1 MDLQLTS
8 GERVIWQ
15 GSPGKGLR
23 FQAQDWFAVPFAAVW
38 LGIIFSVFVT
48 APQKSGTDN
57 GGFEFVLPFFI
68 LIGVY
73 MLAGRFVIDM
83 IARSRTEYALTNR
96 RAIIE
101 SGFFGRSTR
110 SVNLAAAP
118 EIRLR
123 QGGSGRGT
131 IEFGSGS
138 PFAMMPRS
146 WPGTRQYLPPA
157 FEMIEDAGSVYRL
170 ILDAQRQA
178 QSNT

>member
-15 GSPGKGLR
+15 GSPGRGLR
-23 FQAQDWFAVPFAAVW
+23 FQAQDWFAVPFAALW
-38 LGIIFSVFVT
+38 LGLILSFFVR
-48 APQKSGTDN
+48 APKQTTPDGAPFD
-57 GGFEFVLPFFI
+57 FILPFFI

-73 MLAGRFVIDM
+73 MLVGRFVIDM
-83 IARSRTEYALTNR
+83 IVRSRTEYALTNR

-101 SGFFGRSTR
+101 SGIFSKSTR

-123 QGGSGRGT
+123 ERGGGRGT
-131 IEFGSGS
+131 IEFGGGS

-146 WPGTRQYLPPA
+146 WPGTSQYMPPA
-157 FEMIEDAGSVYRL
+157 FEMIDGAASVYRL
-170 ILDAQRQA
+170 ILDAQRQSQA
-178 QSNT
+178 GD